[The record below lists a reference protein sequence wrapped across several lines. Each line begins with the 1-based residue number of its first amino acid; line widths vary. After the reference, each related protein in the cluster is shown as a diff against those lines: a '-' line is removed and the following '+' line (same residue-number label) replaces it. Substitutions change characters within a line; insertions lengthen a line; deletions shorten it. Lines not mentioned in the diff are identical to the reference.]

1 MMTSEDQAVRAFEL
15 FCTPASRD
23 TSPKAL
29 RMLERA
35 RRVAISHAQ
44 ILEWPQLHR
53 PPIKLAGYVWDGTRS
68 DANNAPTVLLV
79 HGWELQAG
87 RMGAF
92 VPPLLAAGFRV
103 AALDMPAHGQSEGS
117 QATMLDWAEAIKNA
131 VQQIGQVTA
140 VIGHSFGGMSAAW
153 LLGHEQNLGVE
164 KLVLIA
170 GATDVEFLVRSSLQ
184 AQDATPESIQAL
196 REVFRRRV
204 GRWPAEFDAAQASA
218 HLNIPALVV
227 HDVRDPIVPFSHG
240 EVYARTLPNARLIA
254 TSGLGHTAVLRDAD
268 VLATVAAFLVL
279 HKFSIMTGATSSATA
294 KPNTRE

>member
-15 FCTPASRD
+15 FCTPTSRD

-44 ILEWPQLHR
+44 ILEWPQLYR

-140 VIGHSFGGMSAAW
+140 VIGHSFGGMSA
-153 LLGHEQNLGVE
+153 V
-164 KLVLIA
+164 
-170 GATDVEFLVRSSLQ
+170 
-184 AQDATPESIQAL
+184 
-196 REVFRRRV
+196 V
-204 GRWPAEFDAAQASA
+204 G
-218 HLNIPALVV
+218 
-227 HDVRDPIVPFSHG
+227 
-240 EVYARTLPNARLIA
+240 ARTKFGRI
-254 TSGLGHTAVLRDAD
+254 RD
-268 VLATVAAFLVL
+268 
-279 HKFSIMTGATSSATA
+279 
-294 KPNTRE
+294 